1 MSTRS
6 IRIKAILSM
15 GILVGFGAVST
26 LAAWTG
32 TATATSNI
40 SSATVAL
47 GVGATAGAA
56 NATTYQMPITGNN
69 LYPGTSSASTV
80 VVKNTG
86 TISAPYTV
94 QGKITESGASTLG
107 AGLNISVKIGATVSG
122 SGSNVTCSGG
132 TTIVSKS
139 AGAQFNGSSTPRSL
153 DSGASELLCIQYSL
167 PTTAANSLQGAT
179 TSIGLTF
186 TSTVGS

>member
-1 MSTRS
+1 MSR
-6 IRIKAILSM
+6 RGMQIKAMLTL

-47 GVGATAGAA
+47 GVGAMADAA
-56 NATTYQMPITGNN
+56 SATTYQMPITGSN
-69 LYPGTSSASTV
+69 LYPGTSSVSTV
-80 VVKNTG
+80 LVKNTG

-94 QGKITESGASTLG
+94 QGKVTESGATTLG
-107 AGLNISVKIGATVSG
+107 AGLNISLKIGATVSG
-122 SGSNVTCSGG
+122 SGANVTCSGG

-139 AGAQFNGSSTPRSL
+139 AGAQFNGSSIPRTL
-153 DSGASELLCIQYSL
+153 DSGASESLCIQYAL

>member
-1 MSTRS
+1 MQ
-6 IRIKAILSM
+6 IKAMLTL

-47 GVGATAGAA
+47 GVGATADAA
-56 NATTYQMPITGNN
+56 SATTYQMPITGSN
-69 LYPGTSSASTV
+69 LYPGTSSVSTV
-80 VVKNTG
+80 LVKNTG

-94 QGKITESGASTLG
+94 QGKVTESGATTLG
-107 AGLNISVKIGATVSG
+107 AGLNISLKIGATVSG
-122 SGSNVTCSGG
+122 SGANVTCSGG

-139 AGAQFNGSSTPRSL
+139 AGAQFNGSSIPRTV
-153 DSGASELLCIQYSL
+153 DSGASESLCIQYAL